1 MAISLGLVV
10 LTYPRQFH
18 FNERVFMYHFKNRI
32 YKSKLIEYIP
42 GFSEPW
48 HIYAS
53 GLYFKTLNEAKKFIN
68 EGIKNEK

>member
-1 MAISLGLVV
+1 
-10 LTYPRQFH
+10 
-18 FNERVFMYHFKNRI
+18 MYHFKNRI